1 MDRRAKDPFQLGVCH
16 CCEPMTAAT
25 GLLFPNSVTGPILA
39 FGSVEF
45 ARLVCDSCR
54 AHNTESWDPGRASCS
69 ASRRTTMTEA
79 SLGERTTQNAIFRT
93 LERLPSSQ
101 ACDLLLESLS
111 MNSPDS
117 AELKSTRE
125 TTLAGHLTGKCF
137 RNTQQSCRGRKRQ
150 SDGYCRHLFLHF
162 FAFSAQARLQH
173 LRRTVAKLG
182 LMFIGR
188 CDGCDLCLAVR
199 IHSSVVSSTEGVS
212 PNPRS
217 RLRPRRGTA
226 TRTLFAC

>member
-25 GLLFPNSVTGPILA
+25 GLLFPNSVTAPSWPSARSSSLAWSAILA
-39 FGSVEF
+39 GRRILSLGI
-45 ARLVCDSCR
+45 LV
-54 AHNTESWDPGRASCS
+54 RASCS

-199 IHSSVVSSTEGVS
+199 IHSSVVSSTEGGS